1 MLSNLLTNNASSP
14 KYRHLL
20 LKILYKCRAKS
31 TISVFITRVIEMK
44 QGGRKAEGTLV
55 LWHLLLQISEEQTM
69 LRRRL
74 EVKVFVVTIGN
85 LNILVWR

>member
-1 MLSNLLTNNASSP
+1 
-14 KYRHLL
+14 
-20 LKILYKCRAKS
+20 
-31 TISVFITRVIEMK
+31 MK